1 MREKTV
7 LNSKTICACM
17 LDLFLVFSISFL
29 IPASHAEELLYD
41 EKLEFTFKIKQI
53 TGHMVS
59 ALDNVDKKQYTL
71 AKMHLIHPM
80 AQHSDIVD
88 FLSEDSVCAQ
98 KLSLVLQILQ
108 HTEPEFDY
116 QDIHKRFSHVFK
128 VLNACTDLVVG
139 IDVDSHFYMELADKL
154 LEQSISEYEQSTHVM
169 DGMGKKMKYQDAL
182 GLVIRAHMLV
192 KSDNISNVV
201 DYDNVRNNFQNLF
214 LAYQNNSSLSD
225 IAVLTNQIRNSI
237 ILDGSLSFQDNAEKY
252 ELTTPTVYLASKSYA
267 TGLKMLELRGEN
279 FNEREKVVIEYFD
292 NDTEELQTI
301 SGIVTSDGIFSIP
314 FEIVDDTFDESIMFT
329 ITVGDFVL
337 YQVLSIL

>member
-1 MREKTV
+1 MGVTKSV
-7 LNSKTICACM
+7 ILSTIFVI
-17 LDLFLVFSISFL
+17 LFGSVGISNVY
-29 IPASHAEELLYD
+29 AEELSYD

-59 ALDNVDKKQYTL
+59 ALDNVEEKQYNL
-71 AKMHLIHPM
+71 AKMHLIHPV

-139 IDVDSHFYMELADKL
+139 IDMNSNFYMELTEKL
-154 LEQSISEYEQSTHVM
+154 LEKSISEYEESTHVQ

-182 GLVIRAHMLV
+182 CLVIRAHMLV
-192 KSDNISNVV
+192 KTDNITNVV
-201 DYDNVRNNFQNLF
+201 EYDRVRSNFQDLF
-214 LAYQNNSSLSD
+214 LAYQNNSSLSE
-225 IAVLTNQIRNSI
+225 IAILTNQIRSSM
-237 ILDGSLSFQDNAEKY
+237 ILDDSVSFQDSAQKY
-252 ELTTPTVYLASKSYA
+252 ELTTPTVYLSSESYS
-267 TGLKMLELRGEN
+267 TGFKMLELRGEN
-279 FNEREKVVIEYFD
+279 FNQREKVVIEYFD
-292 NDTEELQTI
+292 HDDGALQTI
-301 SGIVTSDGIFSIP
+301 SGAVTSDGVFSIP

-329 ITVGDFVL
+329 ITVGDIVL
-337 YQVLSIL
+337 YQVLSIS